1 MALEIIWS
9 PNAIEGANE
18 IIDYIHKHF
27 TQKEVNSFLN
37 DLEDFLNILIFQPKL
52 LQASR
57 TYVDIYRGPINSKT
71 ILTYKLVESE
81 KRIYLLD
88 ICSARGNREKI

>member
-18 IIDYIHKHF
+18 IIDYSHKHF

-37 DLEDFLNILIFQPKL
+37 DLEDFLNLLSTQPKL
-52 LQASR
+52 LQTSR
-57 TYVDIYRGPINSKT
+57 TYKDVHRGPINSKT

-88 ICSARGNREKI
+88 ICSAKGNKESI